1 MPDCRTEYLITR
13 NKQFFCM
20 TIFFLFLS
28 LSVKSQTASVADF
41 LGDRQAAVSLT
52 FDDGIQEHYT
62 LVAPHLNR
70 YALRGTFGING
81 KYMGDIDDHFAPR
94 LTSIRKYR
102 H

>member
-1 MPDCRTEYLITR
+1 
-13 NKQFFCM
+13 M

-28 LSVKSQTASVADF
+28 LSVKSQTVSVADF

-81 KYMGDIDDHFAPR
+81 KLWGILMTILPLDSLGKNVGAWW
-94 LTSIRKYR
+94 LTVTRYVTILGVIQT
-102 H
+102 

>member
-1 MPDCRTEYLITR
+1 M
-13 NKQFFCM
+13 
-20 TIFFLFLS
+20 S
-28 LSVKSQTASVADF
+28 LSVKSQTVSVADF

-81 KYMGDIDDHFAPR
+81 KYMCDIDDHFALDSLGKNVGAWW
-94 LTSIRKYR
+94 LTVTRYVTI
-102 H
+102 HGVILT